1 MKVSLLKIEG
11 IAVKY
16 GPVDAVRDV
25 TMDVDEG
32 ETVTVIGAN
41 GAGKTTTLNTI
52 SAILKPGA
60 GQICFEGR
68 RIDHCRPDEV
78 VAKGVVHVPE
88 GRRIFGGLSV
98 EENLMVGA
106 SRWYRLG
113 QGRARARELERIF
126 DLFPKLQE
134 RRRQMA
140 WSLSGGEQQM
150 LALGRA
156 LMARPRMLLLDE
168 PSLGLAPIIRADV
181 FSIIRSL
188 KELGLT
194 ILLVE
199 QDAFG
204 ALRIADRAYVLE
216 LGRTVLQGPCQAL
229 LADPRVKAAYLGG

>member
-1 MKVSLLKIEG
+1 MSLLKIEG

-25 TMDVDEG
+25 TMEVDEG

-41 GAGKTTTLNTI
+41 GAGKTTTLNTL
-52 SAILKPGA
+52 SAILRPTA
-60 GQICFEGR
+60 GQICFEGH

-78 VAKGVVHVPE
+78 VEKGIIHVPE
-88 GRRIFGGLSV
+88 GRRVFGGLSV

-113 QGRARARELERIF
+113 QGRARARERDRIF
-126 DLFPKLQE
+126 DLFPKLKE

-156 LMARPRMLLLDE
+156 LMARPRVLLLDE

-181 FSIIRSL
+181 FAIIRGF

-194 ILLVE
+194 VLLVE

-216 LGRTVLQGPCQAL
+216 LGRTVFQGPCQAL

>member
-1 MKVSLLKIEG
+1 MALLKIEG

-25 TMDVDEG
+25 TMEIDEG
-32 ETVTVIGAN
+32 ETITVIGAN

-52 SAILKPGA
+52 SAILRVAAGA
-60 GQICFEGR
+60 IWFDGH
-68 RIDHCRPDEV
+68 RIDRCRPDEIV
-78 VAKGVVHVPE
+78 GQGILHVPE
-88 GRRIFGGLSV
+88 GRRVFGGLSV

-106 SRWYRLG
+106 SRWYRFG
-113 QGRARARELERIF
+113 QGRARARELDKIF
-126 DLFPKLQE
+126 GLFPKLRE

-156 LMARPRMLLLDE
+156 LMARPRVLLLDE

-181 FSIIRSL
+181 FSIITGL

-216 LGRTVLQGPCQAL
+216 LGRTVLQGPGQAL

>member
-1 MKVSLLKIEG
+1 MSLLKIEG

>member
-1 MKVSLLKIEG
+1 VALLKIEG

-88 GRRIFGGLSV
+88 GRRVFGGLSV

-113 QGRARARELERIF
+113 QSRARARERDRIF
-126 DLFPKLQE
+126 DLFPKLRE

-156 LMARPRMLLLDE
+156 LMARPRVLLLEE

-181 FSIIRSL
+181 FSIIKSL

-194 ILLVE
+194 VLLVE

-216 LGRTVLQGPCQAL
+216 LGRTVLQGSCRAL